1 MFNDL
6 FNTLFSK
13 PNSGVAASS
22 TDEKSTVSTSTDMV
36 RRSELDEAMNDYR
49 RLKNRFDKTVA
60 EQSKSTIKDFA
71 NKIISIIADFESGS
85 DIISQMIVNK
95 LKALLATYNIV
106 PMGVNVGDAFNVKKH
121 NAVRQDEN
129 ATTTD
134 DNTIMVV
141 SSVMCDGYV
150 MDDEVISYAMVSVKP
165 WCRTENTTTDADETN
180 TVAPS
185 TDNYVDCL

>member
-13 PNSGVAASS
+13 PNSGAAASS
-22 TDEKSTVSTSTDMV
+22 TDEKPTMSTSTDMV

-49 RLKNRFDKTVA
+49 RLKNRFDKTVT
-60 EQSKSTIKDFA
+60 EQSKSTIKAFA
-71 NKIISIIADFESGS
+71 NKVIAIIADFESGS

-95 LKALLATYNIV
+95 LKALLATYNII
-106 PMGVNVGDAFNVKKH
+106 PMCVNVGDAFNVKKH

-129 ATTTD
+129 VAVTD

-141 SSVMCDGYV
+141 SSVMRDGYV

-165 WCRTENTTTDADETN
+165 WCRTENTATDADETN
-180 TVAPS
+180 TVAS
-185 TDNYVDCL
+185 SIDNYVDCL

>member
-13 PNSGVAASS
+13 SNSGAAVPS
-22 TDEKSTVSTSTDMV
+22 TDEKPTMATSTDMV

-60 EQSKSTIKDFA
+60 EQSKSMIKSFA

-106 PMGVNVGDAFNVKKH
+106 PMGVSVGDAFNVKKH

-129 ATTTD
+129 VATTD
-134 DNTIMVV
+134 DNAIMVV
-141 SSVMCDGYV
+141 SSVMRDGYV

-165 WCRTENTTTDADETN
+165 WCRTENSTTDADETN

-185 TDNYVDCL
+185 IDNYVDCL

>member
-13 PNSGVAASS
+13 PNSGAAASS
-22 TDEKSTVSTSTDMV
+22 TDEKSTMSTSTDMV

-129 ATTTD
+129 AVTTD

-185 TDNYVDCL
+185 TDNYMECL

>member
-13 PNSGVAASS
+13 PNSGAAASS
-22 TDEKSTVSTSTDMV
+22 TDEKSTMSTSTDMV

>member
-6 FNTLFSK
+6 FNTIFSK
-13 PNSGVAASS
+13 SNIDAAVPS
-22 TDEKSTVSTSTDMV
+22 TDEKSTMATSTDMV
-36 RRSELDEAMNDYR
+36 HRSELDEAMNDYR

-60 EQSKSTIKDFA
+60 EQSKSMIKSFA

-106 PMGVNVGDAFNVKKH
+106 PMGVSVGDAFNVKKH

-129 ATTTD
+129 VATTD
-134 DNTIMVV
+134 DNAIMVV
-141 SSVMCDGYV
+141 ASVMRDGYV

-165 WCRTENTTTDADETN
+165 WCRTENTTTDADEAN
-180 TVAPS
+180 TVAS
-185 TDNYVDCL
+185 SIDNYVDCL

>member
-6 FNTLFSK
+6 FNTIFSK
-13 PNSGVAASS
+13 SNSGAVVPS
-22 TDEKSTVSTSTDMV
+22 TDEKPTMSTSTDMV
-36 RRSELDEAMNDYR
+36 RKSELDEAMDDYR
-49 RLKNRFDKTVA
+49 RLKSRFDKTVT
-60 EQSKSTIKDFA
+60 EQSKSTIKAFA
-71 NKIISIIADFESGS
+71 NKVIAIIADFESGS

-95 LKALLATYNIV
+95 LKALLATYNII
-106 PMGVNVGDAFNVKKH
+106 PMCVNVGDAFNVKKH

-129 ATTTD
+129 VAVTD

-141 SSVMCDGYV
+141 SSVMRDGYV

-165 WCRTENTTTDADETN
+165 WCKTENTTTDADETN

-185 TDNYVDCL
+185 TDNYMECL

>member
-1 MFNDL
+1 MLNDL

-13 PNSGVAASS
+13 TTNNAATS
-22 TDEKSTVSTSTDMV
+22 TDEKSNITTSTDMV

-49 RLKNRFDKTVA
+49 RLKNRFDKAVV
-60 EQSKSTIKDFA
+60 EQSKITIKAFA

-106 PMGVNVGDAFNVKKH
+106 PMGVSVGDAFNVKKH

-129 ATTTD
+129 VVTTD
-134 DNTIMVV
+134 AIMVV
-141 SSVMCDGYV
+141 SSVMRDGYV

-165 WCRTENTTTDADETN
+165 WCKTENTTADADESN

-185 TDNYVDCL
+185 IDTYVDCL